1 VIQGEAEGDNKF
13 QCTEGK
19 KDKANHN
26 PKSWGR
32 FWIARGGALWFV
44 WVFLGWCMS

>member
-1 VIQGEAEGDNKF
+1 MILGLRQSSLQYSFQEKVIREEAEGDNKF

-26 PKSWGR
+26 PKS
-32 FWIARGGALWFV
+32 
-44 WVFLGWCMS
+44 